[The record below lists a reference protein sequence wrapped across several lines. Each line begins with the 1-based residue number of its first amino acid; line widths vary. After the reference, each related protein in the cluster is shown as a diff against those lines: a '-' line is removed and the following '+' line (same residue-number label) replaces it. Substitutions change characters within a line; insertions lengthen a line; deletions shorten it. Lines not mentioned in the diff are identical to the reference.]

1 MAAHKVQTVDLSAFN
16 TFNGDVFTFGRE
28 RVQAAKDLVE
38 ACHAQGLVKIRGH
51 GLTKAETDEA
61 FTWLK
66 RLFDLPEPEKL
77 KAPHPPA
84 NMPHRGYSGIGLEKV
99 YSIEDL
105 PEDGAG
111 SDETTRHRS
120 KVSQELRK
128 TADFKES
135 YEVGSEQD
143 DQQTNIWLPDDVLP
157 GFRTYMTS
165 LYERLAG
172 VTETILEAI
181 GVGLGLNEQEHAAL
195 MQLHSAR
202 HSQLRLLHYPSL
214 DKETLGTNSVA
225 RLPAH
230 TDWGTITILFQDR
243 NGGLE
248 LRDPHTGQYLQAEP
262 EEGTVVLNIGDMLQR
277 FTNDYFIS
285 ATHRVSVPEGK
296 DVPQTG
302 VPARYSIPFFVGP
315 MPSHTVATLPRF
327 ITPDSSPAKY
337 KPVKF
342 EEYGSIVSQYQY
354 QGEE

>member
-1 MAAHKVQTVDLSAFN
+1 MASHKVQTVDLSAFTTSN
-16 TFNGDVFTFGRE
+16 SDVSTLDRE
-28 RVQAAKDLVE
+28 RVHAAKDLVE
-38 ACHAQGLVKIRGH
+38 ACRTQGFVKIRGH
-51 GLTKAETDEA
+51 GLTQAEVDDA
-61 FTWLK
+61 FTWVK
-66 RLFDLPEPEKL
+66 RLFDLPEEEKL
-77 KAPHPPA
+77 RAPHPPG

-99 YSIEDL
+99 YSIKDL
-105 PEDGAG
+105 PEYG
-111 SDETTRHRS
+111 SDKTPRHRS

-128 TADFKES
+128 SSDFKES

-143 DQQTNIWLPDDVLP
+143 DQQTNIWLPDDVLA

-202 HSQLRLLHYPSL
+202 HSQLRLIHYPRL
-214 DKETLGTNSVA
+214 DKEALGTKFLA

-230 TDWGTITILFQDR
+230 TDWGTMTILFQDR

-248 LRDPHTGQYLQAEP
+248 LRDPHTRQYLKAEP
-262 EEGTVVLNIGDMLQR
+262 EEGTLVLNIGDMLQR

-285 ATHRVSVPEGK
+285 ATHKVSVPDSN
-296 DVPQTG
+296 DVPVTG
-302 VPARYSIPFFVGP
+302 LPARYSIPFFVGP
-315 MPSHTVATLPRF
+315 MPSHTVATLSRF

-337 KPVKF
+337 EPVKF
-342 EEYGSIVSQYQY
+342 GEYGSIVSQYQY
-354 QGEE
+354 EGEE